1 MFYMNVFY
9 LTNDNNNNKTYKK
22 MHKILK
28 NAYINIAV
36 SGYQIRILVNDV
48 TTHAF
53 MTYLESRI
61 FKIPEKKT

>member
-28 NAYINIAV
+28 NAYV
-36 SGYQIRILVNDV
+36 H
-48 TTHAF
+48 T
-53 MTYLESRI
+53 
-61 FKIPEKKT
+61 